1 MHYPAGRGGISAL
14 RIAQR
19 KNEKSI
25 AEISPT
31 VEVNDGCMG
40 DKASIVKRKIACEM
54 DAIRAKHI

>member
-1 MHYPAGRGGISAL
+1 M
-14 RIAQR
+14 
-19 KNEKSI
+19 KKSI

-54 DAIRAKHI
+54 DAVRAKHI